1 MYEGKIGGIQDNQ
14 KGLQTGLSCGAGA
27 GEICRSPGDGRLDDG
42 ECADSAPEE
51 YPQSEDGEVGT
62 LTVKGETRDVSMEL
76 SLWPRCDMR
85 REPTEMST
93 PVDARH
99 LLTSVA
105 QAV

>member
-1 MYEGKIGGIQDNQ
+1 MFVFKLLNDVVVAVDGV
-14 KGLQTGLSCGAGA
+14 
-27 GEICRSPGDGRLDDG
+27 GDVVPVG
-42 ECADSAPEE
+42 ECEDSVPEE

-62 LTVKGETRDVSMEL
+62 LTVKGETREVSIEL

-85 REPTEMST
+85 REPTEIST